1 MSLRYLLMEM
11 LTFNRNSPMQP
22 GQSGSPVMR
31 GDSSGCGEVLLAG
44 RGSQF
49 DTSSTPAR
57 RCKNSSLAETN
68 VEELVMETHRIHPEL
83 LERQVRVLVVGCG
96 GTGCAA
102 VAGLP
107 YLHQSLMARGHPGGL
122 HVTVL
127 DGDTISPT
135 NCVRQP
141 FGRSEVGL
149 NKAVILVNRLNLFWG
164 LKWEAVPVHL
174 KPGSFISRSYSGDD
188 LRAHIVV
195 SCVDTRAARAA
206 IRDAVGNWSTVSYWL
221 DLGNNAD
228 SGQFIL
234 GEPLNERNRR
244 SKLRL
249 RTAGELFPEIVDPA
263 LDDDSEPSCSAAAAL
278 ERQEPFINST
288 LAQHALALLARLF
301 RYGTLC
307 HHGSFIN
314 LSTGIGSRLPIDA
327 SMWRRFR
334 RRCKSE
340 RSRA

>member
-1 MSLRYLLMEM
+1 MEI
-11 LTFNRNSPMQP
+11 
-22 GQSGSPVMR
+22 
-31 GDSSGCGEVLLAG
+31 
-44 RGSQF
+44 
-49 DTSSTPAR
+49 
-57 RCKNSSLAETN
+57 
-68 VEELVMETHRIHPEL
+68 HRIHPEL

-96 GTGCAA
+96 GTGSAV

-107 YLHQSLMARGHPGGL
+107 YLHQSLVARGHPGGL

-141 FGRSEVGL
+141 FARSEVGL
-149 NKAVILVNRLNLFWG
+149 NKAVVLVNRLNLFWG

-174 KPGSFISRSYSGDD
+174 GQGTFISRSYSGDD

-195 SCVDTRAARAA
+195 GCVDTRAARAT

-244 SKLRL
+244 AKLRL
-249 RTAGELFPEIVDPA
+249 RSAAELFPEIVDPN
-263 LDDDSEPSCSAAAAL
+263 LDNDGEPSCSSAEAL
-278 ERQEPFINST
+278 ERQEPFVNST

-301 RYGTLC
+301 RYGTVC
-307 HHGSFIN
+307 YHGGFIS
-314 LSTGIGSRLPIDA
+314 LATGVSSRLPIDA
-327 SMWRRFR
+327 SLWRRLQ

-340 RSRA
+340 LSRA

>member
-1 MSLRYLLMEM
+1 M
-11 LTFNRNSPMQP
+11 
-22 GQSGSPVMR
+22 
-31 GDSSGCGEVLLAG
+31 
-44 RGSQF
+44 
-49 DTSSTPAR
+49 
-57 RCKNSSLAETN
+57 
-68 VEELVMETHRIHPEL
+68 
-83 LERQVRVLVVGCG
+83 LVVGCG
-96 GTGCAA
+96 GTGSAI

-107 YLHQSLMARGHPGGL
+107 YLHQSLVARGHPGGL
-122 HVTVL
+122 HVTVM

-141 FGRSEVGL
+141 FARSEVGH
-149 NKAVILVNRLNLFWG
+149 NKAIILVNRLNMFWG

-174 KPGSFISRSYSGDD
+174 KQGTFISRNYTGDD
-188 LRAHIVV
+188 LRAHIVIG
-195 SCVDTRAARAA
+195 CVDTRAARAS
-206 IRDAVGNWSTVSYWL
+206 IRDAVSNWSTVSYAL

-249 RTAGELFPEIVDPA
+249 RTVGELFPEIVDPT
-263 LDDDSEPSCSAAAAL
+263 LDNDDEPSCSAAAAL

-307 HHGSFIN
+307 YHGGFIN
-314 LSTGIGSRLPIDA
+314 LSTGIGSRLAIDT
-327 SMWRRFR
+327 SMWRRLR
-334 RRCKSE
+334 RRSKSE
-340 RSRA
+340 KNRA